1 MKRIIDFAAK
11 EPAMIVAVILAA
23 LNMITTLN
31 AEQTMHVSTIV
42 ESIIVL
48 LAGGV
53 VRQSVYAPATVEAM
67 KREGVLK

>member
-23 LNMITTLN
+23 LNMVTTVT
-31 AEQTMHVSTIV
+31 AEQVVHVETIV

-53 VRQSVYAPATVEAM
+53 VRSQVTPVSKLPPSA
-67 KREGVLK
+67 RG